1 MLTITALGFGG
12 TSLLAN
18 LKFALNIQN
27 LISKRM
33 RKLCAGPSRVF
44 YSRNF
49 FEASLKTAE
58 GDSVGSTDLGEI
70 IDISIRK
77 LAHSKND
84 FRNGI
89 F

>member
-27 LISKRM
+27 LISKR
-33 RKLCAGPSRVF
+33 
-44 YSRNF
+44 
-49 FEASLKTAE
+49 TE
-58 GDSVGSTDLGEI
+58 GNSVGSTDLGEI
-70 IDISIRK
+70 IDISLRK

-84 FRNGI
+84 SRNGI